1 MVHCDIAVILGPRG
15 QTEKGGLFWVPLV
28 EGGHRYILLKA
39 QTGIKQGKPHRK
51 RLYTLRLTSLPA
63 HLSSAKVME

>member
-15 QTEKGGLFWVPLV
+15 QTEKGGLFWVPLL

-39 QTGIKQGKPHRK
+39 QTGIKQAAPK
-51 RLYTLRLTSLPA
+51 TSHEP
-63 HLSSAKVME
+63 SGTSKFG